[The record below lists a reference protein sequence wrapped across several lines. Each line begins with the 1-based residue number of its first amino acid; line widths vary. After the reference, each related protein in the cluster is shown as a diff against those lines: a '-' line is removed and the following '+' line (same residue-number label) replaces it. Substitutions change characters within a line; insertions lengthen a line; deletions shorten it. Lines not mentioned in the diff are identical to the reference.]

1 MDIEYL
7 KSLKQAKNL
16 TVKDLSN
23 LTNIPE
29 GTINNLLSGKT
40 ENPSFEVVQKL
51 AIALDADTNY
61 IIFGRKNDSND
72 TTAELDALIASYQEH
87 IRMLSKDKTYLAAI
101 SLFLI
106 LFIVAVLIFDLVN
119 GGIGYIRY

>member
-72 TTAELDALIASYQEH
+72 TDAELDALIASYHEH

-101 SLFLI
+101 SLFLT